1 MDIEKMKEIKLKD
14 GAIIYIDEF
23 NIDNERCEIYD
34 SNKRYIDYLFDYG
47 AGDTEKELKERNIK
61 VPEITVFDDDFDDIS
76 DLLGVPFKSIRQD
89 GFKLG
94 QIATEMLYKKITGK
108 ETEDKIYI

>member
-1 MDIEKMKEIKLKD
+1 MDKLKEYYLKFFD
-14 GAIIYIDEF
+14 DYPETDAIITVNGMSFI
-23 NIDNERCEIYD
+23 
-34 SNKRYIDYLFDYG
+34 SLLK
-47 AGDTEKELKERNIK
+47 AEKELKERNIK

-108 ETEDKIYI
+108 ETKDKIYI